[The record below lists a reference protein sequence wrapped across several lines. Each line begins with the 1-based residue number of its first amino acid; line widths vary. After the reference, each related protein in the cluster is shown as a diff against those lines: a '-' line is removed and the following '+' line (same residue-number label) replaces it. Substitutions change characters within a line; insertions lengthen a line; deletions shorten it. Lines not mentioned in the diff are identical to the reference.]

1 MHGVAISL
9 LCQASPPDMQ
19 TLLCQKYDKR
29 VRKDPRHNVTAKFM
43 GRLFFFWERA
53 PIYMFSVQS
62 RGVFTGREAPKGL
75 MAIASSFFRAAA
87 KAGPM
92 FTSSEY
98 LHSTQSLMARFC

>member
-1 MHGVAISL
+1 
-9 LCQASPPDMQ
+9 
-19 TLLCQKYDKR
+19 
-29 VRKDPRHNVTAKFM
+29 
-43 GRLFFFWERA
+43 
-53 PIYMFSVQS
+53 MFSVQS